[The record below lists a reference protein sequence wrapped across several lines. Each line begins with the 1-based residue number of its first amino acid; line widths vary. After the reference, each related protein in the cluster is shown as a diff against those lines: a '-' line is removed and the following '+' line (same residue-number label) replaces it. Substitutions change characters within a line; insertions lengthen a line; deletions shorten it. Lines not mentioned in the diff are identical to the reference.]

1 MVENLVQAATLVKF
15 CRRNRDVSPMQRSV
29 IRDRYEHLAS
39 TADIKQRMTIRER
52 ADRLLVARGLFESRA
67 RAQAAIAAGLVTADG
82 VVVRKASDE
91 ISSAAVIEAAP
102 AHPYVS
108 RGGVKL
114 AAALDHFRLDVTGRV
129 CLDVGASTGGF
140 TEVLLQRGA
149 RRVYAVD
156 VGRNQL
162 HQRLHGRS
170 DIVSLEETDIR
181 SLDPS
186 RLAEPPDFAAVDVS
200 FIALKLVLPAV
211 GQILAPQATLL
222 ALIKPQFEAARR
234 DIKKG
239 IVRDAAVH
247 AAICDDIGAVLISL
261 GWRVGG
267 VVPSAIRGGDGNR
280 EFFIEAERG

>member
-1 MVENLVQAATLVKF
+1 
-15 CRRNRDVSPMQRSV
+15 
-29 IRDRYEHLAS
+29 
-39 TADIKQRMTIRER
+39 MTVRER

-82 VVVRKASDE
+82 VPVRKASEE
-91 ISSAAVIEAAP
+91 ISSTAVIEAAP

-114 AAALDHFRLDVTGRV
+114 AAALEHFHLDVTGRI

-149 RRVYAVD
+149 RRVYAID
-156 VGRNQL
+156 VGRSQL
-162 HQRLHGRS
+162 HPRLRGR
-170 DIVSLEETDIR
+170 DDVVSLEETDIR
-181 SLDPS
+181 MLDPS
-186 RLAEPPDFAAVDVS
+186 RLSEPPDFATVDVS
-200 FIALKLVLPAV
+200 FISLKLVLPAI
-211 GQILAPQATLL
+211 GKILTPQTTLL

-247 AAICDDIGAVLISL
+247 AAICDDIGAFLISL

-267 VVPSAIRGGDGNR
+267 VVPSTIRGGDGNR